1 MIKDIFKRY
10 EQKYLLT
17 EEQCIK
23 MIDYI
28 NAYIKPDDFGKSTI
42 CNIYFDTP
50 NYYLIRRSLEKPI
63 YKEKLRI
70 RTYGVSSNPDNV
82 FIEIKKKYDGIVYKR
97 RTRINYLLNI
107 NNLNNLNNVS
117 FIKTNITNKQIIS
130 EIEYFTNLYKNLKP
144 SVFLSYDRVA
154 YISNNDE
161 NLRITF
167 DSNIIYRDYDLT
179 FKSTIYGKEILPHNM
194 VLLEI
199 KTASNYPLWLT
210 NFLSKEKIYQTSFS
224 KYGKAYMSII
234 KLPENYEHI

>member
-17 EEQCIK
+17 EEQYIK
-23 MIDYI
+23 MIDCI
-28 NAYIKPDDFGKSTI
+28 NAYTKPDDFGKSTI

-97 RTRINYLLNI
+97 RTRINYSLNI

-130 EIEYFTNLYKNLKP
+130 EIEYFTNLYKTLKP

-210 NFLSKEKIYQTSFS
+210 NFLSKEKIHQTSFS

-234 KLPENYEHI
+234 KEENYEHI

>member
-1 MIKDIFKRY
+1 MAKKIIQSNSYGEAPTTLVDHPFY
-10 EQKYLLT
+10 GLQLDEEQKSFRDVIWSSDKLIVFCNARAGTGKTTIAAATANLLV
-17 EEQCIK
+17 Q
-23 MIDYI
+23 
-28 NAYIKPDDFGKSTI
+28 
-42 CNIYFDTP
+42 
-50 NYYLIRRSLEKPI
+50 
-63 YKEKLRI
+63 
-70 RTYGVSSNPDNV
+70 YG
-82 FIEIKKKYDGIVYKR
+82 KYDGIVYKR
-97 RTRINYLLNI
+97 RTRINYSLNI

-234 KLPENYEHI
+234 KLPENYEHIW